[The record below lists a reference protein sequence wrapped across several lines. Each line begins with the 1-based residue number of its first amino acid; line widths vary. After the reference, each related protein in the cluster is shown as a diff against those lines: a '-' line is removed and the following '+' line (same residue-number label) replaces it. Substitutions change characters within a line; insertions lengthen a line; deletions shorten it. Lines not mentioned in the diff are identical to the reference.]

1 MYINPFAIY
10 IVFFIYELCYV
21 NQKLELTIVDK
32 AGGFAMFTGDKS
44 KKLTPASL
52 NIV

>member
-1 MYINPFAIY
+1 MGLLVLLLDWMYINPFAIY

-32 AGGFAMFTGDKS
+32 AGGFAMFTGW
-44 KKLTPASL
+44 
-52 NIV
+52 